1 MNAYLAD
8 FGITFLIANEGIH
21 PFSSSKEINL
31 TGITVSTKLA
41 KHHSHLCLSK
51 IPNHPSLLSS
61 SKGYTKD
68 TQELYLHP
76 NSISDPPGKVKHHSS
91 WRFNRLCS
99 TTVISYPNGPLKFLM
114 LKPRLSMH
122 ILGSPLF

>member
-8 FGITFLIANEGIH
+8 FGISFPIANEGTH
-21 PFSSSKEINL
+21 PFSSSKETNL
-31 TGITVSTKLA
+31 TGITVSTQLA

-51 IPNHPSLLSS
+51 IPNLKYHPRLLSS

-68 TQELYLHP
+68 TQELYFHP
-76 NSISDPPGKVKHHSS
+76 NSTRDPPSKVKHHSS

-99 TTVISYPNGPLKFLM
+99 TTEISYPNGPLKFLM
-114 LKPRLSMH
+114 WKPRLSTV
-122 ILGSPLF
+122 ISRL